1 MTLAGM
7 VMEVSERS
15 NWKALA
21 PMVTTLVGTT
31 YVALPLAA
39 ENNNDELFVL
49 LNKTPSSDEKFAFP
63 GSTGK
68 KVSAVAKRNES

>member
-1 MTLAGM
+1 M

-15 NWKALA
+15 NWKASA

-31 YVALPLAA
+31 SVALPLAA

-49 LNKTPSSDEKFAFP
+49 LNKTPSSDEKLAFP
-63 GSTGK
+63 GSTEK
-68 KVSAVAKRNES
+68 KVSAVAKKNEF